1 MDHDIFKAFCLRVSV
16 EKDPKIIE
24 MLKQRLLSLLSL
36 ESEFRARKPSVS
48 TPVPRPK
55 SYRAP
60 TE

>member
-36 ESEFRARKPSVS
+36 ESEVRARRPCVR
-48 TPVPRPK
+48 TPLPRSK
-55 SYRAP
+55 AYRAP